1 MSLSA
6 GCLATGL
13 SGFGTS
19 LSVAQYVLCLCL
31 LGLGWNLCYI
41 GGTRLLVE
49 SHNEVETA
57 KVQAIN
63 EFSIQV
69 ANTLAAF
76 LAGPLLNEYGW
87 EAVVWV
93 GVPCVGITA
102 TVALAWKVQ
111 RCGGQLPPE
120 GIGEG
125 KGGKGG
131 DLGQ

>member
-1 MSLSA
+1 M
-6 GCLATGL
+6 

-102 TVALAWKVQ
+102 TVALAPL
-111 RCGGQLPPE
+111 GGRGTGRRLGWAKAE
-120 GIGEG
+120 GLHSSDG
-125 KGGKGG
+125 
-131 DLGQ
+131 